1 MATLAPRTSI
11 PRLLLKPLS
20 GPQLAVGGIMVWLA
34 GAAYCHGYQRL
45 LTGVNPGPW
54 SGSLM
59 WSAFAVAPWFALFE
73 WSKHERGSSV
83 MRRPA
88 ALIALVLALAVVSI
102 ASEYLVSFCVG
113 EITDQLGLLIMRR
126 VPAIAFSAVLI
137 ALARRSTRGQ

>member
-1 MATLAPRTSI
+1 MGATVISTNRRSSQLCVNPRHRIFPRMATIAARTSF
-11 PRLLLKPLS
+11 PRLLLEPLR
-20 GPQLAVGGIMVWLA
+20 GPRLVACGIVVWLA

-45 LTGVNPGPW
+45 LTGETPGPW
-54 SGSLM
+54 SGSLI

-102 ASEYLVSFCVG
+102 ACEYLVSFCVG
-113 EITDQLGLLIMRR
+113 EITDQL
-126 VPAIAFSAVLI
+126 
-137 ALARRSTRGQ
+137 